1 MELREIRTFLV
12 LAEEL
17 HFTRTAAR
25 LHVAQSAV
33 SYAIKNLEQELGA
46 ELLTRTKRTV
56 RLTAAGQSFRLG
68 AGRIVSDLEQAAE
81 ETRRVARGQ
90 AGRLVLRFTLM
101 SALTVVPRAMAR
113 FQREYPEVELD
124 IQPGGTREQLE
135 AIRLGRCD
143 VGFVAFKRADEPL
156 RSEAVQQSQLVALVS
171 TGHPLATRKRVRLAE
186 LANERFV
193 FLKAASEPQ
202 VRGFFQRHCRDAG
215 YEPNIVLEIEQL
227 EVLLAMVAAGVGV
240 SCAPGFV
247 QLLRFPGVVAVP
259 LTPSIMA
266 GISAVWD
273 PATLSAAGQRFLTIL
288 REERASLRTRP
299 P

>member
-1 MELREIRTFLV
+1 VPSGKIRTFLV

-25 LHVAQSAV
+25 LRVAQSAV
-33 SYAIKNLEQELGA
+33 SYAIKNLELEIGA
-46 ELLTRTKRTV
+46 ELLTRTKRKV
-56 RLTAAGQSFRLG
+56 RLTAAGESFRAR
-68 AGRIVSDLEQAAE
+68 AGRILSELEQAADE
-81 ETRRVARGQ
+81 SRRVARGQ

-113 FQREYPEVELD
+113 FQREHPDVELD

-143 VGFVAFKRADEPL
+143 VGFVAFKRAEEPL
-156 RSEAVQQSQLVALVS
+156 RSEPVQHAPLVALVS
-171 TGHPLATRKRVRLAE
+171 TSHALGSRKRVRLSD

-193 FLKAASEPQ
+193 FLKLASEPQ
-202 VRGFFQRHCRDAG
+202 VRGFFERHCRDAG
-215 YEPNIVLEIEQL
+215 FEPNIVLEIEQL
-227 EVLLAMVAAGVGV
+227 EVLLAMVAGGFGV

-247 QLLRFPGVVAVP
+247 QLLQFPGIAAIP
-259 LTPSIMA
+259 LTPLIMA

-273 PATLSAAGQRFLTIL
+273 PAALSAAGKRFLAIL
-288 REERASLRTRP
+288 REERAAIEET
-299 P
+299 